1 MTLFAKDIMVKDFDT
16 IHADAPAK
24 KLIQMILNG
33 KIRKTGHKTVSLM
46 VTDDYNQLV
55 GIATMF
61 DVLFHFRPNFLN
73 QGIDG
78 ETIPWDGALKH
89 FTNDLKDKTVRQI
102 MSRNIVSAKLNDHL
116 MVIID
121 RMVKNKYRRLP
132 VLENGK
138 PVGIVYISDVY
149 HQLFKDL

>member
-61 DVLFHFRPNFLN
+61 DILFHFRPNFLN

-78 ETIPWDGALKH
+78 ETIPWDGTLKH
-89 FTNDLKDKTVRQI
+89 SINDIKDKKVRQI

-116 MVIID
+116 MVVID
-121 RMVKNKYRRLP
+121 RMVKNRCRRLP

-149 HQLFKDL
+149 HHLFKDL